1 MSLFILQTVQKFAE
15 AVGDA
20 LISHYLGY
28 HIWFFIYLFIYYYYY
43 YKSDGLDWVLLNII
57 VVGYRSSK

>member
-20 LISHYLGY
+20 LMGLKHQLYLQCV
-28 HIWFFIYLFIYYYYY
+28 W
-43 YKSDGLDWVLLNII
+43 KTSKLLI
-57 VVGYRSSK
+57 RSNSKP

>member
-1 MSLFILQTVQKFAE
+1 MSLFILQIVQKFAE

-28 HIWFFIYLFIYYYYY
+28 HIWLFIYF
-43 YKSDGLDWVLLNII
+43 LLLLL
-57 VVGYRSSK
+57 